1 MSRLLFLLLFILSSS
16 LAFSQSDTINLP
28 DVEIIEHREMLE
40 TGTSVVKLD
49 KIILKVKELSSLSE
63 VLSENTSVFVK
74 TYGRGSLSTA
84 SFRGTTAS
92 HTKVSWNNVSL
103 SSPMLGMVDM
113 S

>member
-1 MSRLLFLLLFILSSS
+1 MLFILSSS
-16 LAFSQSDTINLP
+16 LAFSQSDTVTLP

-49 KIILKVKELSSLSE
+49 KMILKVKELSSLSE

-84 SFRGTTAS
+84 SFR
-92 HTKVSWNNVSL
+92 
-103 SSPMLGMVDM
+103 
-113 S
+113 